1 METRAN
7 EFDERVGRLQM
18 LEAIELSVGKSVL
31 ELGCGSGQFTPM
43 LYERFDR
50 VVGLD
55 ASEENIAL
63 ARKTT
68 LDNRHSF
75 FVAKAEDFQIDE
87 KFDTILMTMLLEHVD
102 SPVAVLKNAKSLLKS
117 DGRIIIQVPNA
128 NSFNRQLAKYMGLIQ
143 DLHELPKEQIEKYG
157 HKRVYD
163 IKMLIKDIEGAGLV
177 PIHRTGIVLKPFTN
191 AQMQLICNGHE
202 EKWRCRF
209 VDALAKIG
217 ERFPLEC
224 AIICVVAVKPERKGY
239 DKIPQ
244 DA

>member
-1 METRAN
+1 MVTRAN

-18 LEAIELSVGKSVL
+18 LKAIELSVGKSVL

-43 LYERFDR
+43 IYERFDR

-68 LDNRHSF
+68 SDNRHSF

-87 KFDTILMTMLLEHVD
+87 KFDTILVTMLLEHVD
-102 SPVAVLKNAKSLLKS
+102 DPVAVLKKAKSLLKNE
-117 DGRIIIQVPNA
+117 GRIIIQVPNA

-163 IKMLIKDIEGAGLV
+163 IEMLIKDIEGAGLL
-177 PIHRTGIVLKPFTN
+177 PILRTGIVFKPFTN
-191 AQMQLICNGHE
+191 AQMQLICDSHDE
-202 EKWRCRF
+202 QWKDLF
-209 VDALAKIG
+209 VKALAKLG
-217 ERFPLEC
+217 ERFPFEC
-224 AIICVVAVKPERKGY
+224 TTICVVAITPTGVGR
-239 DKIPQ
+239 
-244 DA
+244 